1 VRNVLERVGDPADIA
16 AEARE
21 RFGIKPAKRSWT
33 DPAAIIL
40 LLIGGFTIIGWFVG
54 VVLLWISDTWNTRDK
69 IIGTLVVPG
78 GLAGALGVG
87 LVSSSVQG
95 GSCGPVEV
103 TVAPAPCATAASS
116 VGNVVGL
123 ILAVLLLSAPI
134 VTAIYLSL
142 RLRQVRLASDSD
154 EFAAGARDR
163 GSKRLIGGLLI
174 VLLVLAV
181 GTGAAVALFSQT
193 GSDTRRVTEAQI
205 ERVNV
210 GDSRDKVA
218 QILGGPDGEGSI
230 VSGLDPKASEEPP
243 NVGEQQF
250 EDCWLYPL
258 TGAGVGVSS
267 DAAVCFDSSGHVVY
281 MRVRIS

>member
-1 VRNVLERVGDPADIA
+1 MNGTRQREVGEYLRRLQRSMADLPAQRRDEILGEIEEHIASGLAEFPAPTDADVRNVLERMGDPADIA

-87 LVSSSVQG
+87 LMASSVQG

-103 TVAPAPCATAASS
+103 TAAPAPCATAAASG
-116 VGNVVGL
+116 GNVVDL
-123 ILAVLLLSAPI
+123 ILAVLLVGAPI

-142 RLRQVRLASDSD
+142 KLRQVRADDFD
-154 EFAAGARDR
+154 EFAAGAGDQ
-163 GSKRLIGGLLI
+163 GSKR
-174 VLLVLAV
+174 
-181 GTGAAVALFSQT
+181 
-193 GSDTRRVTEAQI
+193 
-205 ERVNV
+205 
-210 GDSRDKVA
+210 
-218 QILGGPDGEGSI
+218 
-230 VSGLDPKASEEPP
+230 
-243 NVGEQQF
+243 
-250 EDCWLYPL
+250 
-258 TGAGVGVSS
+258 
-267 DAAVCFDSSGHVVY
+267 
-281 MRVRIS
+281 